1 MDFKGGGVGTVNVYD
16 FDGTIYKRD
25 CSVEFYKYVIKKKP
39 IVFFRCF
46 FKQIK
51 GILLYKLGKV
61 PKEKMKERYF
71 CFLKLINAEDFVEKF
86 VNQELRRNH
95 IAAWYKGQK
104 KENDLIISASPYFL
118 VKKFAE
124 RLEIDNVIASN
135 VDMFSGSFQGKNCY
149 GVEKIIRFRKE
160 FKNVKIDCFYS
171 DSKSDI
177 PMAKQAEKAFLV
189 QGNKIKE
196 WKYL

>member
-1 MDFKGGGVGTVNVYD
+1 MNVYD